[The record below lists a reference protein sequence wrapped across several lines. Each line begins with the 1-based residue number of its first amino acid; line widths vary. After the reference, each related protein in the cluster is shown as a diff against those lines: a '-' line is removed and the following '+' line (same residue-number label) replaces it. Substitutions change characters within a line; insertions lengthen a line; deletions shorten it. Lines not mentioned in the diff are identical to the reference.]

1 MILIHDSLNGFSFH
15 SYYSK
20 LDFVQNEGVSR
31 GIGPVL

>member
-1 MILIHDSLNGFSFH
+1 MGIKILAGDFKNSSE
-15 SYYSK
+15 